1 MNQTMRTQENTGTR
15 APWQFAVQPE
25 PPAPFT
31 RTGQNELERLKNRL
45 LHAALDG
52 VSSPLLAAPIR
63 RAANEAAALAWL
75 EAHPLLV
82 FPSLFEEKVKA
93 ARRRAHR
100 QQLIQARSSDLI
112 SAAA

>member
-1 MNQTMRTQENTGTR
+1 MNIRNEPGAN
-15 APWQFAVQPE
+15 ALWQLELPPE
-25 PPAPFT
+25 PPAPFS
-31 RTGQNELERLKNRL
+31 RLEENDLERLKNRL
-45 LHAALDG
+45 LQNTLAG

-82 FPSLFEEKVKA
+82 FPALFEEKVKN

-100 QQLIQARSSDLI
+100 QQLVKARSSELLA
-112 SAAA
+112 SAV

>member
-1 MNQTMRTQENTGTR
+1 MRTRENPGPP
-15 APWQFAVQPE
+15 ALWQFAIQPE
-25 PPAPFT
+25 PPVPFT
-31 RTGQNELERLKNRL
+31 RTEENELERLKNRL
-45 LHAALDG
+45 LQSALAG

-63 RAANEAAALAWL
+63 RAANESAALAWL

-93 ARRRAHR
+93 ARRRAHQ
-100 QQLIQARSSDLI
+100 QQLIQARSSNLL

>member
-1 MNQTMRTQENTGTR
+1 MNQTMRTRENTGTP

-52 VSSPLLAAPIR
+52 VSSHHI
-63 RAANEAAALAWL
+63 
-75 EAHPLLV
+75 
-82 FPSLFEEKVKA
+82 KT
-93 ARRRAHR
+93 
-100 QQLIQARSSDLI
+100 
-112 SAAA
+112 